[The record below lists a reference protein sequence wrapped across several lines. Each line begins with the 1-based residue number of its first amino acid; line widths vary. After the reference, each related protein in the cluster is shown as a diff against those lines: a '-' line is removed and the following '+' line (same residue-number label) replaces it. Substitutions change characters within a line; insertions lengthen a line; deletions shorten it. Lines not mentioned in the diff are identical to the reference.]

1 MLQYT
6 PLCSRELLGHGA
18 TVAQQTLDLFI
29 LVRVRMP
36 QPELRCLVRLCTKK
50 SLSFLDLVKIQK
62 NLSGLESFN
71 ENMDRY

>member
-36 QPELRCLVRLCTKK
+36 QPEITVSSSIVYKEEPKLFGSGEGPKESVQ
-50 SLSFLDLVKIQK
+50 KIWKLQR
-62 NLSGLESFN
+62 
-71 ENMDRY
+71 RYG